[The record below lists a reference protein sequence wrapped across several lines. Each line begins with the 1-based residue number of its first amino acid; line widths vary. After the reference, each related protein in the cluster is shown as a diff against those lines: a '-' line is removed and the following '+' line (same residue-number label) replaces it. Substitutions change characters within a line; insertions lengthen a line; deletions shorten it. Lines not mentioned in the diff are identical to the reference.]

1 MIKVIFCDISG
12 TLLNSSGQISNE
24 TLKSIKLLQEK
35 CVKFVLCSGGS
46 RVRTRILAGNI
57 GVDEYIISS
66 NGADI
71 FDIKN
76 SKVIF
81 SNYMNKQ
88 SIQNI
93 YNLVLN
99 RDMFFTANCDN
110 YMLVNKKRF
119 NEEFE
124 VLIDNFSLETISKK
138 NIVQCIISG
147 KDTTKSDFDFI
158 EKALLNDDN
167 IEIAMKNINGNKKLL
182 L

>member
-71 FDIKN
+71 FDIKT
-76 SKVIF
+76 
-81 SNYMNKQ
+81 Y
-88 SIQNI
+88 
-93 YNLVLN
+93 
-99 RDMFFTANCDN
+99 
-110 YMLVNKKRF
+110 
-119 NEEFE
+119 
-124 VLIDNFSLETISKK
+124 
-138 NIVQCIISG
+138 
-147 KDTTKSDFDFI
+147 
-158 EKALLNDDN
+158 
-167 IEIAMKNINGNKKLL
+167 
-182 L
+182 